1 MGWYLL
7 ENRRLA
13 DELFLRGNQVKSISV
28 FRGTNKGIKIFAN
41 TQTEAKK
48 MVQARFGRLEDKFF
62 SLIPKALPL
71 SRFMILRILC
81 IPMFWMRR
89 KSILMR

>member
-1 MGWYLL
+1 M
-7 ENRRLA
+7 
-13 DELFLRGNQVKSISV
+13 KSISV

-62 SLIPKALPL
+62 CIDSKALAFKPI
-71 SRFMILRILC
+71 MILRILC
-81 IPMFWMRR
+81 IPYVFG
-89 KSILMR
+89 